1 MGVIVS
7 EKHTS
12 LLQYRINY
20 DHKKNYKTGP
30 NFGFKPEKRFQIL
43 FSKIEKIHLDFIF
56 IFEIVE
62 RLRIPNRVFQFLN
75 FFVQLGFVLK
85 GATFD

>member
-1 MGVIVS
+1 MVS
-7 EKHTS
+7 DKHTS

-20 DHKKNYKTGP
+20 NRKKITTQAPTSVSNQKK
-30 NFGFKPEKRFQIL
+30 GFKFFFQKL
-43 FSKIEKIHLDFIF
+43 RNLDFIF
-56 IFEIVE
+56 IFEIVQ

-75 FFVQLGFVLK
+75 FFVQLGFVLN